1 MNESST
7 GAFCAPG
14 FESPHLDTKPQ
25 RHHKGA
31 FGVWCRWWDSP
42 LKPPFACTSCSAIR
56 LHSLPGRAKRS
67 TGAFCAPGFESPHL
81 YTKPQKHHKGAFGV
95 WCRWWDS
102 PLKPPFACTSCSA
115 IRLLSLPGRA
125 KRSTG
130 AFCVPGFESPHL
142 HTKPQRHHRCA
153 FGVWCRWWDS
163 NPHDVA
169 INGF

>member
-14 FESPHLDTKPQ
+14 FESPHLHTKPQ

-81 YTKPQKHHKGAFGV
+81 HTKPQKHHKGAFGV
-95 WCRWWDS
+95 CNSSVWLILEPPHS
-102 PLKPPFACTSCSA
+102 PEGAYSVRGFKCDRYCSPAVRTS
-115 IRLLSLPGRA
+115 RREQSL
-125 KRSTG
+125 RSG
-130 AFCVPGFESPHL
+130 IQFHL
-142 HTKPQRHHRCA
+142 
-153 FGVWCRWWDS
+153 
-163 NPHDVA
+163 
-169 INGF
+169 